1 MYYICLLYRQTS
13 IIHLKASMSNS
24 VLLVD
29 RQDVLIKESG
39 LNGLYI
45 GEGVKGVWLKDKDK
59 GVNDPLTKVS
69 SELLIIL
76 CWVFLFVS
84 VNAYLDIFVSKWIT
98 YSCIH
103 ELTNGENA
111 INSHLKHT

>member
-1 MYYICLLYRQTS
+1 MVYIY
-13 IIHLKASMSNS
+13 N
-24 VLLVD
+24 
-29 RQDVLIKESG
+29 
-39 LNGLYI
+39 
-45 GEGVKGVWLKDKDK
+45 GEGVKGVWPCVRQLKDK